1 MPQTTQP
8 DSETAPPA
16 NRPVTRRGALASLG
30 ILGIGSLA
38 GCLGALGAEPVDS
51 DGDRSGGNGTQLGN
65 GDDRVGQTQVEPSP
79 SSTPTDAG
87 ETADGGTP
95 ELTTSAESADGLP
108 KGPGVMPDV
117 LPTRR
122 PSGDSMSRFVPVER
136 VFVGPVTSPA
146 TNDWN
151 PHYDDPEPGKK
162 LTDVTV
168 RNSTPE
174 DWVVSPPGTGRHPD
188 GLKLTVNRDGAFVVE
203 GGLHYH
209 NECGYFGVNQ
219 LYVRKDI
226 AAISLAYGHNPTCT
240 DSDFEEGSGYWYG
253 SVSVT
258 GRLEGDFDLLRITL
272 LNGRQNSLEIDSSG
286 TMEFDV

>member
-1 MPQTTQP
+1 MPQTTRP
-8 DSETAPPA
+8 DSEPAPPA
-16 NRPVTRRGALASLG
+16 TTRPVTRRGALASLG

-38 GCLGALGAEPVDS
+38 GCLGALGVDPVES
-51 DGDRSGGNGTQLGN
+51 DGARSRGTQLEDV
-65 GDDRVGQTQVEPSP
+65 DDGVGSTQVGPSA
-79 SSTPTDAG
+79 SSTPTNAR

-95 ELTTSAESADGLP
+95 ELTPSAESAGGLP

-117 LPTRR
+117 LPSRP
-122 PSGDSMSRFVPVER
+122 PSGNSMSRFVPVER

-168 RNSTPE
+168 HNSSPE
-174 DWVVSPPGTGRHPD
+174 DWVVSPPGTGLHPD
-188 GLKLTVNRDGAFVVE
+188 GLELTVNRDGAFVAE

-219 LYVRKDI
+219 LYVRKDV

-240 DSDFEEGSGYWYG
+240 GSDLEEGSGYWYG
-253 SVSVT
+253 PVSVT
-258 GRLEGDFDLLRITL
+258 GRLEGDFDVLRITL
-272 LNGRQNSLEIDSSG
+272 INGRQNAVEIDSSG

>member
-8 DSETAPPA
+8 DLEPAPPVTT
-16 NRPVTRRGALASLG
+16 RPVTRRGALASLG

-38 GCLGALGAEPVDS
+38 GCLGVLGAEPVES
-51 DGDRSGGNGTQLGN
+51 DGDRSGGAQLEDV
-65 GDDRVGQTQVEPSP
+65 DDGVGPTQVEPSA
-79 SSTPTDAG
+79 SSIPADADG
-87 ETADGGTP
+87 TADGGTP
-95 ELTTSAESADGLP
+95 ESTPPSESAGGLP

-117 LPTRR
+117 SPSRP

-162 LTDVTV
+162 LADVTV
-168 RNSTPE
+168 HNSTPE
-174 DWVVSPPGTGRHPD
+174 DWVVSPPGTERHPD
-188 GLKLTVNRDGAFVVE
+188 GLELTVNRDGTFVAE

-219 LYVRKDI
+219 LYVRKDV
-226 AAISLAYGHNPTCT
+226 AAITLAYGHNPNCT
-240 DSDFEEGSGYWYG
+240 DSDLEEGSGYWYG
-253 SVSVT
+253 PVSVT

-272 LNGRQNSLEIDSSG
+272 INGRQNSVEIDSSG